1 MLTTMMRIQSVVFA
15 VYGLTFFFI
24 PDFTLGTIFGWE
36 TTSIFPRIVGAGFV
50 GLGWLEWNVV
60 NRITER
66 RDLVWPYVGV
76 PVLILVALI
85 WEQAAGTYEGS
96 DLFFWVSVVLTV
108 FFSVS
113 VSVAAIRSE

>member
-1 MLTTMMRIQSVVFA
+1 MLKTMMRIQSVVFA
-15 VYGLTFFFI
+15 GYGVTFFLL
-24 PDFTLGTIFGWE
+24 PDFTLGTIFGWD
-36 TTSIFPRIVGAGFV
+36 TMSTLPRIIGAAFI
-50 GLGWLEWNVV
+50 GLGWLEWNVA

-113 VSVAAIRSE
+113 VTIAALRSE